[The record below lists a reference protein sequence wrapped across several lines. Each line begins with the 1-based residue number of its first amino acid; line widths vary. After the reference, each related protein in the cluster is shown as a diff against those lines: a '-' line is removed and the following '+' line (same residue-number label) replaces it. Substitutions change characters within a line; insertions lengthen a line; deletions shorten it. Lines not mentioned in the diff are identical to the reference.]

1 MISKLSIKQKLI
13 AIMLIPLIIVILLA
27 AKLAYDSYRSL
38 ENLKSLDKVVILSTK
53 IGALVHEAQK
63 ERGMTAGF
71 IGSKGVKFKDDLP
84 KQREEVNKQI
94 TFLNEFLSDFDKSKY
109 NDDFIKNLNSGLEK
123 LKDLQ
128 GVRNSVNSLNIAAPI
143 AIAYYTDTNT
153 LLLNTLGTIVKFSNS
168 PNVTKELGS
177 YMNFLLAKERTGIER
192 AVGTNTF
199 AQNKFT
205 EGLKARFYTL
215 IAEQTAYLDIFSKI
229 ASKDIVDFY
238 LKTVV
243 GKDIEEVEK
252 MRKIALFSNIE
263 ENFGVEPNYWFE
275 RITNKINLLKQVEDH
290 ISIHLLN
297 EINLEKDEATFHL
310 ILFSLLSIFGIGI
323 TMILART
330 IAFTIL
336 IDVAS
341 VRAGIEE
348 FFAFINFEKDDI
360 KLIGVDSTDEL
371 GMMSKIINKNIANT
385 KANIQRDRELIADT
399 IRVANSINKGHL
411 DQKIMVNSNNPAL
424 NELKDIINEM
434 LNTLNSNISN
444 ILTVLTSYSKLDFR
458 PRLKDNDLEGI
469 IQELEK
475 DINIL
480 RDVITQTLLDNKK
493 VGFTL
498 KENANILSFNM
509 QSISTAANSQAASL
523 EETAASLEEIT
534 SNITNNTQTTTK
546 MASYGEKVKESI
558 KIGQDLAN
566 KTVSSMED
574 INKQALAINEAIGVI
589 DQIAFQTNI
598 LSLNAAV
605 EAATAG
611 EAGKGFAV
619 VAQEVRN
626 LANRSAQAAKEIKD
640 IVEKAS
646 EKANNGKSIA
656 TNMIDGYSELNNS
669 ISNTLVTIENVATAS
684 KEQESGILQIND
696 AINSLDASTQKNA
709 QVAEQ
714 ISNMATSIAY
724 TSNYLVTASSRTSFI
739 KDSLDKVDNVDLVY
753 DTALL
758 KTNLLKKKDEVYS
771 KLGDYKNFNVVDD
784 NSIKDW
790 LNSNDNVSKI
800 SDKNLLENIK
810 LLDTTFY
817 KNLQDLVISN
827 SNGDKPE
834 VLNEKASA
842 VENCTNEIFENLN
855 DIKVGKKS

>member
-13 AIMLIPLIIVILLA
+13 AIMLIPLVIVILLA

-53 IGALVHEAQK
+53 IGALVHETQK

-71 IGSKGVKFKDDLP
+71 IGSKGVKFKDELP
-84 KQREEVNKQI
+84 RQREEVNKQI

-109 NDDFIKNLNSGLEK
+109 SDDFVKNLNSGLEK

-177 YMNFLLAKERTGIER
+177 YMNFLLSKERTGIER

-215 IAEQTAYLDIFSKI
+215 IAEQTAYMDIFSKI

-263 ENFGVEPNYWFE
+263 ENFGVDPNYWFE
-275 RITNKINLLKQVEDH
+275 TITNKINLLKQVEDH
-290 ISIHLLN
+290 ISTHLLN
-297 EINLEKDEATFHL
+297 EINLEKDEATFYL

-385 KANIQRDRELIADT
+385 KANIQRERELIADT

-493 VGFTL
+493 VGITL

-566 KTVSSMED
+566 KTVNSMED

-589 DQIAFQTNI
+589 DNIAFQTNI

-626 LANRSAQAAKEIKD
+626 LATRSAEAANEIKR
-640 IVEKAS
+640 IVQLATSKTKEGS
-646 EKANNGKSIA
+646 EIANSMIEGYTSLNENISI
-656 TNMIDGYSELNNS
+656 
-669 ISNTLVTIENVATAS
+669 TLDLIQNVTTAS
-684 KEQESGILQIND
+684 KEQSVGMVQIND
-696 AINSLDASTQKNA
+696 AVNNLDQITQKNA
-709 QVAEQ
+709 QSASEANEIAKQ
-714 ISNMATSIAY
+714 TLKISNEIIEQV
-724 TSNYLVTASSRTSFI
+724 N
-739 KDSLDKVDNVDLVY
+739 
-753 DTALL
+753 
-758 KTNLLKKKDEVYS
+758 S
-771 KLGDYKNFNVVDD
+771 KEFD
-784 NSIKDW
+784 
-790 LNSNDNVSKI
+790 
-800 SDKNLLENIK
+800 
-810 LLDTTFY
+810 
-817 KNLQDLVISN
+817 
-827 SNGDKPE
+827 
-834 VLNEKASA
+834 
-842 VENCTNEIFENLN
+842 
-855 DIKVGKKS
+855 GK

>member
-13 AIMLIPLIIVILLA
+13 AIMLIPLVIVILLA

-38 ENLKSLDKVVILSTK
+38 ENLKSLGKVVILSTK
-53 IGALVHEAQK
+53 IGALVHETQK

-71 IGSKGVKFKDDLP
+71 IGSKGVKFKDELP
-84 KQREEVNKQI
+84 RQREEVNKQI

-109 NDDFIKNLNSGLEK
+109 SDDFVKNLNSGLEK

-177 YMNFLLAKERTGIER
+177 YMNFLLSKERTGIER

-215 IAEQTAYLDIFSKI
+215 IAEQTAYMDIFSKI

-263 ENFGVEPNYWFE
+263 ENFGVDPNYWFE
-275 RITNKINLLKQVEDH
+275 TITNKINLLKQVEDH
-290 ISIHLLN
+290 ISTHLLN

-385 KANIQRDRELIADT
+385 KANILRDRELIADT

-493 VGFTL
+493 VGITL

-626 LANRSAQAAKEIKD
+626 LATRSAEAANEIKR
-640 IVEKAS
+640 IVQLATSKTKEGS
-646 EKANNGKSIA
+646 EIANSMIEGYTSLNENISI
-656 TNMIDGYSELNNS
+656 
-669 ISNTLVTIENVATAS
+669 TLDLIQNVTTAS
-684 KEQESGILQIND
+684 KEQSVGMVQIND
-696 AINSLDASTQKNA
+696 AVNNLDQITQRNA
-709 QVAEQ
+709 QSASEANEIAKQ
-714 ISNMATSIAY
+714 TLKISNEIIEQV
-724 TSNYLVTASSRTSFI
+724 N
-739 KDSLDKVDNVDLVY
+739 
-753 DTALL
+753 
-758 KTNLLKKKDEVYS
+758 S
-771 KLGDYKNFNVVDD
+771 KEFD
-784 NSIKDW
+784 
-790 LNSNDNVSKI
+790 
-800 SDKNLLENIK
+800 
-810 LLDTTFY
+810 
-817 KNLQDLVISN
+817 
-827 SNGDKPE
+827 
-834 VLNEKASA
+834 
-842 VENCTNEIFENLN
+842 
-855 DIKVGKKS
+855 GK

>member
-13 AIMLIPLIIVILLA
+13 AIMLIPLVIVILLA

-53 IGALVHEAQK
+53 IGALVHETQK

-71 IGSKGVKFKDDLP
+71 IGSKGVKFKDELP
-84 KQREEVNKQI
+84 RQREEVNKQI

-109 NDDFIKNLNSGLEK
+109 SDDFVKNLNSGLEK

-177 YMNFLLAKERTGIER
+177 YMNFLLSKERTGIER

-215 IAEQTAYLDIFSKI
+215 IAEQTAYIDIFSKI

-263 ENFGVEPNYWFE
+263 ENFGVDPNYWFE
-275 RITNKINLLKQVEDH
+275 TITNKINLLKQVEDH
-290 ISIHLLN
+290 ISTHLLN

-493 VGFTL
+493 VGITL

-574 INKQALAINEAIGVI
+574 INRQALAINEAIGVI
-589 DQIAFQTNI
+589 DNIAFQTNI

-626 LANRSAQAAKEIKD
+626 LATRSAEAANEIKR
-640 IVEKAS
+640 IVQLATSKTKEGS
-646 EKANNGKSIA
+646 EIANSMIEGYTSLNENISI
-656 TNMIDGYSELNNS
+656 
-669 ISNTLVTIENVATAS
+669 TLDLIQNVTTAS
-684 KEQESGILQIND
+684 KEQSVGMVQIND
-696 AINSLDASTQKNA
+696 AVNNLDQITQRNA
-709 QVAEQ
+709 QSASEANEIAKQ
-714 ISNMATSIAY
+714 TLKISNEIIEQV
-724 TSNYLVTASSRTSFI
+724 N
-739 KDSLDKVDNVDLVY
+739 
-753 DTALL
+753 
-758 KTNLLKKKDEVYS
+758 S
-771 KLGDYKNFNVVDD
+771 KEFD
-784 NSIKDW
+784 
-790 LNSNDNVSKI
+790 
-800 SDKNLLENIK
+800 
-810 LLDTTFY
+810 
-817 KNLQDLVISN
+817 
-827 SNGDKPE
+827 
-834 VLNEKASA
+834 
-842 VENCTNEIFENLN
+842 
-855 DIKVGKKS
+855 GK

>member
-13 AIMLIPLIIVILLA
+13 AIMLIPLVIVILLA

-53 IGALVHEAQK
+53 IGALVHETQK

-71 IGSKGVKFKDDLP
+71 IGSKGVKFKDELP
-84 KQREEVNKQI
+84 RQREEVNKQI

-109 NDDFIKNLNSGLEK
+109 SDDFVKNLNSGLEK

-177 YMNFLLAKERTGIER
+177 YMNFLLSKERTGIER

-215 IAEQTAYLDIFSKI
+215 IAEQTAYMDIFSKI

-263 ENFGVEPNYWFE
+263 ENFGVDPNYWFE
-275 RITNKINLLKQVEDH
+275 TITNKINLLKQVEDH

-385 KANIQRDRELIADT
+385 KANIQRERELIADT

-493 VGFTL
+493 VGITL

-566 KTVSSMED
+566 KTVNSMED

-589 DQIAFQTNI
+589 DNIAFQTNI

-626 LANRSAQAAKEIKD
+626 LATRSAEAANEIKR
-640 IVEKAS
+640 IVQLATSKTKEGS
-646 EKANNGKSIA
+646 EIANSMIEGYTSLNENISI
-656 TNMIDGYSELNNS
+656 
-669 ISNTLVTIENVATAS
+669 TLDLIQNVTTAS
-684 KEQESGILQIND
+684 KEQSVGMVQIND
-696 AINSLDASTQKNA
+696 AVNNLDQITQRNA
-709 QVAEQ
+709 QSASEANEIAKQ
-714 ISNMATSIAY
+714 TLKISNEIIEQV
-724 TSNYLVTASSRTSFI
+724 N
-739 KDSLDKVDNVDLVY
+739 
-753 DTALL
+753 
-758 KTNLLKKKDEVYS
+758 S
-771 KLGDYKNFNVVDD
+771 KEFD
-784 NSIKDW
+784 
-790 LNSNDNVSKI
+790 
-800 SDKNLLENIK
+800 
-810 LLDTTFY
+810 
-817 KNLQDLVISN
+817 
-827 SNGDKPE
+827 
-834 VLNEKASA
+834 
-842 VENCTNEIFENLN
+842 
-855 DIKVGKKS
+855 GK

>member
-13 AIMLIPLIIVILLA
+13 SIMFIPLVIVILLA

-53 IGALVHEAQK
+53 IGALVHETQK

-71 IGSKGVKFKDDLP
+71 IESKGVKFKDDLP

-128 GVRNSVNSLNIAAPI
+128 GVRNSVNSLNIATPI
-143 AIAYYTDTNT
+143 AMAYYIDTNT

-177 YMNFLLAKERTGIER
+177 YMNFLLAKERTGLER

-199 AQNKFT
+199 VQNKFT

-263 ENFGVEPNYWFE
+263 ENFGVDPNYWFE
-275 RITNKINLLKQVEDH
+275 RNTNKINLLKQVEDH

-360 KLIGVDSTDEL
+360 KLIGVDSKDEL

-493 VGFTL
+493 VGITL

-619 VAQEVRN
+619 VAGEVRN
-626 LANRSAQAAKEIKD
+626 LASRSAEAANEIKR
-640 IVEKAS
+640 IVQLATSKTKEGS
-646 EKANNGKSIA
+646 EIANSMIEGYRSLNENISI
-656 TNMIDGYSELNNS
+656 
-669 ISNTLVTIENVATAS
+669 TLDLIQNVTTAS
-684 KEQESGILQIND
+684 KEQSIGMVQIND
-696 AINSLDASTQKNA
+696 AVNNLDQITQRNA
-709 QVAEQ
+709 QSASEANEIAKQ
-714 ISNMATSIAY
+714 TLKISNEIIEQV
-724 TSNYLVTASSRTSFI
+724 N
-739 KDSLDKVDNVDLVY
+739 
-753 DTALL
+753 
-758 KTNLLKKKDEVYS
+758 S
-771 KLGDYKNFNVVDD
+771 KEFD
-784 NSIKDW
+784 
-790 LNSNDNVSKI
+790 
-800 SDKNLLENIK
+800 
-810 LLDTTFY
+810 
-817 KNLQDLVISN
+817 
-827 SNGDKPE
+827 
-834 VLNEKASA
+834 
-842 VENCTNEIFENLN
+842 
-855 DIKVGKKS
+855 GK

>member
-13 AIMLIPLIIVILLA
+13 AIMLIPLVIVILLA

-53 IGALVHEAQK
+53 IGALVHETQK

-71 IGSKGVKFKDDLP
+71 IGSKGVKFKDELP
-84 KQREEVNKQI
+84 RQREEVNKQI

-109 NDDFIKNLNSGLEK
+109 SDDFVKNLNSGLEK

-177 YMNFLLAKERTGIER
+177 YMNFLLSKERTGIER

-215 IAEQTAYLDIFSKI
+215 IAEQTAYMDIFSKI

-263 ENFGVEPNYWFE
+263 ENFGVDPNYWFE
-275 RITNKINLLKQVEDH
+275 TITNKINLLKQVEDH
-290 ISIHLLN
+290 ISTHLLN

-493 VGFTL
+493 VGITL

-589 DQIAFQTNI
+589 DNIAFQTNI

-626 LANRSAQAAKEIKD
+626 LATRSAEAANEIKR
-640 IVEKAS
+640 IVQLATSKTKEGS
-646 EKANNGKSIA
+646 EIANSMIEGYTSLNENISI
-656 TNMIDGYSELNNS
+656 
-669 ISNTLVTIENVATAS
+669 TLDLIQNVTTAS
-684 KEQESGILQIND
+684 KEQSVGMVQIND
-696 AINSLDASTQKNA
+696 AVNNLDQITQRNA
-709 QVAEQ
+709 QSASEANEIAKQ
-714 ISNMATSIAY
+714 TLKISNEIIEQV
-724 TSNYLVTASSRTSFI
+724 N
-739 KDSLDKVDNVDLVY
+739 
-753 DTALL
+753 
-758 KTNLLKKKDEVYS
+758 S
-771 KLGDYKNFNVVDD
+771 KEFD
-784 NSIKDW
+784 
-790 LNSNDNVSKI
+790 
-800 SDKNLLENIK
+800 
-810 LLDTTFY
+810 
-817 KNLQDLVISN
+817 
-827 SNGDKPE
+827 
-834 VLNEKASA
+834 
-842 VENCTNEIFENLN
+842 
-855 DIKVGKKS
+855 GK

>member
-1 MISKLSIKQKLI
+1 MSSKLSIKQKLI
-13 AIMLIPLIIVILLA
+13 AIMLITLVIVILLA

-53 IGALVHEAQK
+53 IGALVHETQK

-71 IGSKGVKFKDDLP
+71 IGSKGVKFKDELP
-84 KQREEVNKQI
+84 RQREEVNKQI

-109 NDDFIKNLNSGLEK
+109 SDDFVKNLNSGLEK

-177 YMNFLLAKERTGIER
+177 YMNFLLSKERTGIER

-215 IAEQTAYLDIFSKI
+215 IAEQTAYMDIFSKI

-263 ENFGVEPNYWFE
+263 ENFGVDPNYWFE
-275 RITNKINLLKQVEDH
+275 TITNKINLLKQVEDH
-290 ISIHLLN
+290 ISTHLLN

-493 VGFTL
+493 VGITL

-589 DQIAFQTNI
+589 DNIAFQTNI

-626 LANRSAQAAKEIKD
+626 LATRSAEAANEIKR
-640 IVEKAS
+640 IVQLATSKTKEGS
-646 EKANNGKSIA
+646 EIANSMIEGYTSLNENISI
-656 TNMIDGYSELNNS
+656 
-669 ISNTLVTIENVATAS
+669 TLDLIQNVTTAS
-684 KEQESGILQIND
+684 KEQSVGMVQIND
-696 AINSLDASTQKNA
+696 AVNNLDQITQRNA
-709 QVAEQ
+709 QSASEANEIAKQ
-714 ISNMATSIAY
+714 TLKISNEIIEQV
-724 TSNYLVTASSRTSFI
+724 N
-739 KDSLDKVDNVDLVY
+739 
-753 DTALL
+753 
-758 KTNLLKKKDEVYS
+758 S
-771 KLGDYKNFNVVDD
+771 KEFD
-784 NSIKDW
+784 
-790 LNSNDNVSKI
+790 
-800 SDKNLLENIK
+800 
-810 LLDTTFY
+810 
-817 KNLQDLVISN
+817 
-827 SNGDKPE
+827 
-834 VLNEKASA
+834 
-842 VENCTNEIFENLN
+842 
-855 DIKVGKKS
+855 GK

>member
-13 AIMLIPLIIVILLA
+13 AIMLIPLVIVILLA

-53 IGALVHEAQK
+53 IGALVHETQK

-71 IGSKGVKFKDDLP
+71 IGSKGVKFKDELP
-84 KQREEVNKQI
+84 RQREEVNKQI

-109 NDDFIKNLNSGLEK
+109 SDEFVKNLNSGLEK

-128 GVRNSVNSLNIAAPI
+128 GVRNSVNSLNISAPI

-177 YMNFLLAKERTGIER
+177 YMNFLLSKERTGIER

-215 IAEQTAYLDIFSKI
+215 IAEQTAYMDIFSKI

-263 ENFGVEPNYWFE
+263 ENFGVDPNYWFE
-275 RITNKINLLKQVEDH
+275 TITNKINLLKQVEDH
-290 ISIHLLN
+290 ISTHLLN

-493 VGFTL
+493 VGITL

-566 KTVSSMED
+566 KTVNSMED

-619 VAQEVRN
+619 VAGEVRN
-626 LANRSAQAAKEIKD
+626 LASRSAEAANEIKR
-640 IVEKAS
+640 IVQLATSKTKEGS
-646 EKANNGKSIA
+646 EIANSMIEGYTSLNENISI
-656 TNMIDGYSELNNS
+656 
-669 ISNTLVTIENVATAS
+669 TLDLIQNVTTAS
-684 KEQESGILQIND
+684 KEQSVGMVQIND
-696 AINSLDASTQKNA
+696 AVNNLDQITQRNA
-709 QVAEQ
+709 QSASEANEIVKQ
-714 ISNMATSIAY
+714 TLKISNEIIEQV
-724 TSNYLVTASSRTSFI
+724 N
-739 KDSLDKVDNVDLVY
+739 
-753 DTALL
+753 
-758 KTNLLKKKDEVYS
+758 S
-771 KLGDYKNFNVVDD
+771 KEFD
-784 NSIKDW
+784 
-790 LNSNDNVSKI
+790 
-800 SDKNLLENIK
+800 
-810 LLDTTFY
+810 
-817 KNLQDLVISN
+817 
-827 SNGDKPE
+827 
-834 VLNEKASA
+834 
-842 VENCTNEIFENLN
+842 
-855 DIKVGKKS
+855 GK

>member
-13 AIMLIPLIIVILLA
+13 AIMLIPLVIVILLA

-53 IGALVHEAQK
+53 IGALVHETQK

-71 IGSKGVKFKDDLP
+71 IGSKGVKFKDELP
-84 KQREEVNKQI
+84 RQREEVNKQI

-109 NDDFIKNLNSGLEK
+109 SDDFVKNLNSGLEK

-143 AIAYYTDTNT
+143 AMAYYIDTNT

-177 YMNFLLAKERTGIER
+177 YMNFLLSKERTGIER

-215 IAEQTAYLDIFSKI
+215 IAEQTAYMDIFSKI

-263 ENFGVEPNYWFE
+263 ENFGVDPNYWFE
-275 RITNKINLLKQVEDH
+275 TITNKINLLKQVEDH
-290 ISIHLLN
+290 ISTHLLN

-493 VGFTL
+493 VGITL

-619 VAQEVRN
+619 VAGEVRN
-626 LANRSAQAAKEIKD
+626 LARRSAEAANEIKR
-640 IVEKAS
+640 IVQLATSKTKEGS
-646 EKANNGKSIA
+646 EIANSMIEGYTSLNENISI
-656 TNMIDGYSELNNS
+656 
-669 ISNTLVTIENVATAS
+669 TLDLIQNVTTAS
-684 KEQESGILQIND
+684 KEQSVGMVQIND
-696 AINSLDASTQKNA
+696 AVNNLDQITQRNA
-709 QVAEQ
+709 QSASEANEIAKQ
-714 ISNMATSIAY
+714 TLKISNEIIEQV
-724 TSNYLVTASSRTSFI
+724 N
-739 KDSLDKVDNVDLVY
+739 
-753 DTALL
+753 
-758 KTNLLKKKDEVYS
+758 S
-771 KLGDYKNFNVVDD
+771 KEFD
-784 NSIKDW
+784 
-790 LNSNDNVSKI
+790 
-800 SDKNLLENIK
+800 
-810 LLDTTFY
+810 
-817 KNLQDLVISN
+817 
-827 SNGDKPE
+827 
-834 VLNEKASA
+834 
-842 VENCTNEIFENLN
+842 
-855 DIKVGKKS
+855 GK

>member
-1 MISKLSIKQKLI
+1 
-13 AIMLIPLIIVILLA
+13 MLIPLVIVILLA

-53 IGALVHEAQK
+53 IGALVHETQK

-71 IGSKGVKFKDDLP
+71 IGSKGVKFKDELP
-84 KQREEVNKQI
+84 RQREEVNKQI

-109 NDDFIKNLNSGLEK
+109 SDDFVKNLNSGLEK

-177 YMNFLLAKERTGIER
+177 YMNFLLSKERTGIER

-215 IAEQTAYLDIFSKI
+215 IAEQTAYMDIFSKI

-263 ENFGVEPNYWFE
+263 ENFGVDPNYWFE
-275 RITNKINLLKQVEDH
+275 TITNKINLLKQVEDH
-290 ISIHLLN
+290 ISTHLLN

-493 VGFTL
+493 VGITL

-566 KTVSSMED
+566 KTVNSMED

-589 DQIAFQTNI
+589 DNIAFQTNI

-626 LANRSAQAAKEIKD
+626 LATRSAEAANEIKR
-640 IVEKAS
+640 IVQLATSKTKEGS
-646 EKANNGKSIA
+646 EIANSMIEGYTSLNENISI
-656 TNMIDGYSELNNS
+656 
-669 ISNTLVTIENVATAS
+669 TLDLIQNVTTAS
-684 KEQESGILQIND
+684 KEQSVGMVQIND
-696 AINSLDASTQKNA
+696 AVNNLDQITQRNA
-709 QVAEQ
+709 QSASEANEIAKQ
-714 ISNMATSIAY
+714 TLKISNEIIEQV
-724 TSNYLVTASSRTSFI
+724 N
-739 KDSLDKVDNVDLVY
+739 
-753 DTALL
+753 
-758 KTNLLKKKDEVYS
+758 S
-771 KLGDYKNFNVVDD
+771 KEFD
-784 NSIKDW
+784 
-790 LNSNDNVSKI
+790 
-800 SDKNLLENIK
+800 
-810 LLDTTFY
+810 
-817 KNLQDLVISN
+817 
-827 SNGDKPE
+827 
-834 VLNEKASA
+834 
-842 VENCTNEIFENLN
+842 
-855 DIKVGKKS
+855 GK

>member
-1 MISKLSIKQKLI
+1 
-13 AIMLIPLIIVILLA
+13 
-27 AKLAYDSYRSL
+27 
-38 ENLKSLDKVVILSTK
+38 
-53 IGALVHEAQK
+53 
-63 ERGMTAGF
+63 
-71 IGSKGVKFKDDLP
+71 
-84 KQREEVNKQI
+84 
-94 TFLNEFLSDFDKSKY
+94 
-109 NDDFIKNLNSGLEK
+109 
-123 LKDLQ
+123 
-128 GVRNSVNSLNIAAPI
+128 
-143 AIAYYTDTNT
+143 
-153 LLLNTLGTIVKFSNS
+153 
-168 PNVTKELGS
+168 
-177 YMNFLLAKERTGIER
+177 MNFLLAKERTGIER

-574 INKQALAINEAIGVI
+574 INKQALAINEAIDVI

-626 LANRSAQAAKEIKD
+626 LATRSAEAANEIKR
-640 IVEKAS
+640 IVQLATSKTKEGS
-646 EKANNGKSIA
+646 EIANSMIEGYTSLNENISI
-656 TNMIDGYSELNNS
+656 
-669 ISNTLVTIENVATAS
+669 TLDLIQNVTTAS
-684 KEQESGILQIND
+684 KEQSIGMVQIND
-696 AINSLDASTQKNA
+696 AVNNLDQITQKNA
-709 QVAEQ
+709 QSASEANEIAKQ
-714 ISNMATSIAY
+714 TLKISNEIIEQV
-724 TSNYLVTASSRTSFI
+724 N
-739 KDSLDKVDNVDLVY
+739 
-753 DTALL
+753 
-758 KTNLLKKKDEVYS
+758 S
-771 KLGDYKNFNVVDD
+771 KEFD
-784 NSIKDW
+784 
-790 LNSNDNVSKI
+790 
-800 SDKNLLENIK
+800 
-810 LLDTTFY
+810 
-817 KNLQDLVISN
+817 
-827 SNGDKPE
+827 
-834 VLNEKASA
+834 
-842 VENCTNEIFENLN
+842 
-855 DIKVGKKS
+855 GK

>member
-13 AIMLIPLIIVILLA
+13 AIMLIPLVIVILLA

-53 IGALVHEAQK
+53 IGALVHETQQ

-71 IGSKGVKFKDDLP
+71 IGSKGVKFKDELP
-84 KQREEVNKQI
+84 RQREEVNKQI

-109 NDDFIKNLNSGLEK
+109 SDDFVKNLNSGLEK

-177 YMNFLLAKERTGIER
+177 YMNFLLSKERTGIER

-215 IAEQTAYLDIFSKI
+215 IAEQTAYMDIFSKI

-263 ENFGVEPNYWFE
+263 ENFGVDPNYWFE
-275 RITNKINLLKQVEDH
+275 TITNKINLLKQVEDH
-290 ISIHLLN
+290 ISTHLLN

-385 KANIQRDRELIADT
+385 KANIQRERELIADT

-493 VGFTL
+493 VGITL

-566 KTVSSMED
+566 KTVNSMED

-589 DQIAFQTNI
+589 DNIAFQTNI

-626 LANRSAQAAKEIKD
+626 LATRSAEAANEIKR
-640 IVEKAS
+640 IVQLATSKTKEGS
-646 EKANNGKSIA
+646 EIANSMIEGYTSLNENISI
-656 TNMIDGYSELNNS
+656 
-669 ISNTLVTIENVATAS
+669 TLDLIQNVTTAS
-684 KEQESGILQIND
+684 KEQSVGMVQIND
-696 AINSLDASTQKNA
+696 AVNNLDQITQRNA
-709 QVAEQ
+709 QSASEANEIAKQ
-714 ISNMATSIAY
+714 TLKISNEIIEQV
-724 TSNYLVTASSRTSFI
+724 N
-739 KDSLDKVDNVDLVY
+739 
-753 DTALL
+753 
-758 KTNLLKKKDEVYS
+758 S
-771 KLGDYKNFNVVDD
+771 KEFD
-784 NSIKDW
+784 
-790 LNSNDNVSKI
+790 
-800 SDKNLLENIK
+800 
-810 LLDTTFY
+810 
-817 KNLQDLVISN
+817 
-827 SNGDKPE
+827 
-834 VLNEKASA
+834 
-842 VENCTNEIFENLN
+842 
-855 DIKVGKKS
+855 GK